1 MKLRCYI
8 RQYLASQRGTSIC
21 LYIANQNFVE
31 IFIFVTSSIQL
42 LSDILLF
49 DKFVVRILSCFS
61 IQREFI
67 KAAVITD
74 KHAQIPQCCFIQLNS

>member
-8 RQYLASQRGTSIC
+8 RQYLAPQRGTSIC
-21 LYIANQNFVE
+21 LYIAKQNFVE

-42 LSDILLF
+42 LSDILFF

-67 KAAVITD
+67 KWSAPIRFTMRSGQAALT
-74 KHAQIPQCCFIQLNS
+74 CL